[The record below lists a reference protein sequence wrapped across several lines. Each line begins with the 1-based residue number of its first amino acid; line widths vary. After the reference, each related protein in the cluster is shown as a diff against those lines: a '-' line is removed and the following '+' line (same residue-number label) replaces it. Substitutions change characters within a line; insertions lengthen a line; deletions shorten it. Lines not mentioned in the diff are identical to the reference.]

1 MFKRKYA
8 IRFPDFQVPRS
19 IKPDSIYSMPSIQ
32 ETVQTIKGSFNLLHS
47 LTNYVIEKN
56 RTLKLKK
63 QLEAKREALDTQI
76 EQKIQQER
84 LTLEAYSEQLQIRL
98 RSEKQQM
105 EIEINRFK
113 IETSQKCSELSLTV
127 EEAIRESHIWMQII
141 QHQYDFFIS
150 IEPYIKQLESDY
162 AHRKEYILYCD
173 MQRKA
178 LNRIEDYLK
187 KIV

>member
-8 IRFPDFQVPRS
+8 IRFPDIQAAHS

-32 ETVQTIKGSFNLLHS
+32 ETVQTISRSFDLLHS

-56 RTLKLKK
+56 RTLELEK
-63 QLEAKREALDTQI
+63 QLDAKREALDAQI
-76 EQKIQQER
+76 ELKIRQER

-98 RSEKQQM
+98 QSEKQQL
-105 EIEINRFK
+105 EIEIKRFN
-113 IETSQKCSELSLTV
+113 IETSQKLSELSLTV
-127 EEAIRESHIWMQII
+127 EEAIRESHIWLRMI
-141 QHQYDFFIS
+141 QHQYDFLTS
-150 IEPYIKQLESDY
+150 IQPYIKQLESDY
-162 AHRKEYILYCD
+162 SHRKEYIMYCD

-187 KIV
+187 KII